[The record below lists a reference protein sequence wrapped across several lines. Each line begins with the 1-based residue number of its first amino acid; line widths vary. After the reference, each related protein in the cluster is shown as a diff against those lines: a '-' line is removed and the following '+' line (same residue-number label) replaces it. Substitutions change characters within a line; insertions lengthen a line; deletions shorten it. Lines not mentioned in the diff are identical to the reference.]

1 MSYTVLISREGDAW
15 LADVPEVAGAHTYA
29 RSIDVLLK
37 SIREVIV
44 LMEDLPDEANVD
56 FALEFDVSDELVER
70 AFRLGQARAELAA
83 REAQIAEQTSAVVS
97 ELVHK
102 GFTVR
107 DAARLLDMT
116 PGRISQ
122 IANS

>member
-1 MSYTVLISREGDAW
+1 MSYTVLITREGDAW
-15 LADVPEVAGAHTYA
+15 LADVPEVAGAHTHA

-44 LMEDLPDEANVD
+44 LMDDLPDDARID
-56 FALEFDVSDELVER
+56 FSLEFDLNDELVER
-70 AFRLGQARAELAA
+70 AFRLGQARAELTA
-83 REAQIAEQTSAVVS
+83 REALMAEQTSVIVS
-97 ELVHK
+97 ELVGR

-116 PGRISQ
+116 PGRVSQ
-122 IANS
+122 IANA